1 LNGDLLRLVDSIHR
15 DKDIDKDIIF
25 DALEDALLS
34 AARRYYGPKSDM
46 AVFVDRESGQIQA
59 FDGNEEVN
67 ATDVGRIAA
76 QTAKQVIIQK
86 IRDAEQD
93 AIFRDYEERIKQIVS
108 GTIQRFEGSTIVVN
122 LGRTE
127 AILPRSEQ
135 VPEEGYRIGDR
146 IRCYLFDVRRVGS
159 RVRILLSRANPDFIR
174 RLFELEVPEVSER
187 VIEIMAIA
195 REPGYRTKAAVAS
208 ADSKVDCVGACVGVR
223 GSRIKNIVA
232 ELNDEKIDI
241 VRWSEARDVLIA
253 NALKPAEVR
262 DVVVLAELNR
272 ARVVVPEEELSL
284 AIGKRGRNVR
294 LAAKLCDVDIDILSE
309 AEADR
314 ELQEMVATF
323 GELEDVPDRFAPR
336 LFQMGYAVEDIAAGC
351 SAWVERFDIPEE
363 RAAEIFELAKVAAEQ
378 IAAARAAEAAEA
390 EAAAAAAE
398 AEAAAAAT
406 EAEAAAAATEAEAPA
421 DAAEGEQPPDAAE
434 GEQPPD
440 AAEGE
445 QPPDEDQAPSEEG
458 QAEEPADQEQ
468 APTQEGEPE
477 EPGDEE
483 QAADA
488 DETTDE
494 APEAEAPAPPEAPA
508 EAEDQAADEQAEPA
522 AEPTEPD
529 AEPTAPQEPQAEP
542 AAEEQADQAPTEPE
556 PESPVEPEPESPA
569 EEPEPPEEQQAP
581 AAQDE
586 PQEPAEGGGAD
597 PADDTPADQAET
609 PPQDS
614 DGRADDGPA
623 ADEQPG
629 PDEDER
635 ES

>member
-1 LNGDLLRLVDSIHR
+1 MNGDLLRLVDSIHR

-406 EAEAAAAATEAEAPA
+406 EAEAPA
-421 DAAEGEQPPDAAE
+421 DAAE